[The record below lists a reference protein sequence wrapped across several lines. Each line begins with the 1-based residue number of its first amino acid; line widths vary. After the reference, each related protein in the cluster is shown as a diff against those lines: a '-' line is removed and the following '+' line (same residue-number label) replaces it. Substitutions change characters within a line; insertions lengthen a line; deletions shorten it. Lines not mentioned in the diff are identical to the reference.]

1 MFEPVALNASLGS
14 FGNKKERKRK
24 EATGKEG
31 QQVWFLFY
39 CLLWEFSSLFLLF
52 SLIIKFLIVLCF
64 LAWLDFPSLAICL
77 ISFSLSSINHCGY
90 PLSPWLDRGYWG
102 LFLFFFCYLLLFFF
116 FFFSLR
122 LMVFIC
128 ERDLF
133 GLELMVRWGLISLVS
148 KEGFHC
154 YWHWYFGTTYPH
166 PMNHVPVSCRHA
178 MKFCRV
184 SLMSRE
190 VF

>member
-116 FFFSLR
+116 FFFLSGSWCSY
-122 LMVFIC
+122 VK
-128 ERDLF
+128 E
-133 GLELMVRWGLISLVS
+133 ISLDLSWWCV
-148 KEGFHC
+148 EGWFLWSPRRAFIAIDIDILGLHIHIR
-154 YWHWYFGTTYPH
+154 WITFP
-166 PMNHVPVSCRHA
+166 
-178 MKFCRV
+178 
-184 SLMSRE
+184 
-190 VF
+190 

>member
-116 FFFSLR
+116 FFFFSQAHGVHMWKRSLWTWVDGALR
-122 LMVFIC
+122 VDFS
-128 ERDLF
+128 
-133 GLELMVRWGLISLVS
+133 GLQGGLSLLLTLIFWDYISTS
-148 KEGFHC
+148 DE
-154 YWHWYFGTTYPH
+154 
-166 PMNHVPVSCRHA
+166 
-178 MKFCRV
+178 
-184 SLMSRE
+184 SRSRKL
-190 VF
+190 